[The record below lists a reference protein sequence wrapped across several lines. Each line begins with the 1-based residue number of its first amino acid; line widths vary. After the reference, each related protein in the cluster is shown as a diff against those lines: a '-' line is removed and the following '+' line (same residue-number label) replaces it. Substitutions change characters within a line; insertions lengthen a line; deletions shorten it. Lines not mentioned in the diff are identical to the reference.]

1 MDKFK
6 DAQIVVNLRFDEDG
20 RAVYNLGFP
29 SSKQHLTLQET
40 THILVGAVAMLVR
53 GVNKEKDGI
62 SEGELM
68 RNVMEHLNS
77 EFVNP
82 DSFSDAE
89 VKRENVAPKDQ
100 QELTQNQ
107 IEAIWKIE
115 QSNMKDH
122 FKKQFEIA
130 KVLGIVDEDKHYSD
144 KMSLKEYQKIFK
156 QKAK

>member
-6 DAQIVVNLRFDEDG
+6 DAQIVVNLKFEDG
-20 RAVYNLGFP
+20 RAIYNLGFT
-29 SSKQHLTLQET
+29 SSKQSLTIQEA

-53 GVNKEKDGI
+53 GVNKEKDGV

-68 RNVMEHLNS
+68 RSVMDHLNS

-89 VKRENVAPKDQ
+89 IKREHVAPKDQ
-100 QELTQNQ
+100 KELTQNQ
-107 IEAIWKIE
+107 IEAIRRIE
-115 QSNMKDH
+115 ESDMKDH

-144 KMSLKEYQKIFK
+144 KMSLREYQKIFK
-156 QKAK
+156 QTTK